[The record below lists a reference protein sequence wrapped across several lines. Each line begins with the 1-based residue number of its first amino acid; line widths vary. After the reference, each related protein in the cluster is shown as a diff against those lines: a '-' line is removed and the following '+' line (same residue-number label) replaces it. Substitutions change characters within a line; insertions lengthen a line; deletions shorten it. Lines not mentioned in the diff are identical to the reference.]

1 MDQETRKS
9 NFLIFMT
16 DQQLGTTQQSGGP
29 AYMPNLE
36 RLKRHGVT
44 FQEAYCPSPHCC
56 PSRASFFS
64 GLYPSEHG
72 IWNNIDLADAFS
84 HGLNEG
90 IRLFSEDL
98 KEAGYQMYFSGKW
111 HVSAEEGP
119 GDRGFGPWIYPP
131 QEGRYKQWKKTP
143 FMGDWDWLLE
153 DDYITEVRGRGD
165 GEISRVGFPPYTQYG
180 VKENPFGD
188 GDVVSCAEDWL
199 EKVSEEEPFCMYV
212 GTLGPHDPYF
222 VPEEYLDLYPDESME
237 LPVSW
242 TDRMLDKPNLYRRT
256 RERFDQLDETEQKRS
271 LKHYL
276 AFCSYEDA
284 LFGRLLDVLERR
296 NLLENTVV
304 LYVSDHGD
312 YAGAHGLWTKGLPC
326 FKEAYHICSVMGYGG
341 IKAEGAVIGHR
352 VSLLDYAPTFLDLAG
367 ILKADVTAGR
377 QRFSGYSLK
386 PFLEGRIPE
395 NWREET
401 YTQSNGNECYGIQR
415 SIFTD
420 EYHLVFNGFDY
431 DELYDLRKDPDCM
444 KNVIEEQQYETVI
457 YDLYRKLWRFA
468 YLHRDALGDPYI
480 TTALARYGPGII
492 RGVKRE

>member
-1 MDQETRKS
+1 MGNGEKKR

-16 DQQLGTTQQSGGP
+16 DQQSGLTQQSGGL

-44 FQEAYCPSPHCC
+44 FQEAYCPAPHCC

-72 IWNNIDLADAFS
+72 IWNNIELADAFS
-84 HGLNEG
+84 HGLNDG
-90 IRLFSEDL
+90 IKLFSEDL

-119 GDRGFGPWIYPP
+119 KDRGFGPWIYQPKA
-131 QEGRYKQWKKTP
+131 KQYERWKKTP
-143 FMGDWDWLLE
+143 YMGDWNWLLNG
-153 DDYITEVRGRGD
+153 DYLTEEKARRE
-165 GEISRVGFPPYTQYG
+165 GEITRIGFPQYRQYG
-180 VKENPFGD
+180 VTDNPFGD
-188 GDVVSCAEDWL
+188 DDVISCAEGWL
-199 EKVSEEEPFCMYV
+199 EQVDEKEAFCMYV

-222 VPEEYLDLYPDESME
+222 VPEKYLDLYPDEAIK
-237 LPVSW
+237 LPASW
-242 TDRMLDKPNLYRRT
+242 NDRMSDKPNLYRRT
-256 RERFDQLDETEQKRS
+256 RARFAQLDEEEQKRS

-284 LFGRLLDVLERR
+284 LFGRLLDVLDRR

-312 YAGAHGLWTKGLPC
+312 YAGSHGLWTKGLPC

-341 IKAEGAVIGHR
+341 IKAKGTVVNHR
-352 VSLLDYAPTFLDLAG
+352 ISLLDYAPTFLDLAG
-367 ILKADVTAGR
+367 IR
-377 QRFSGYSLK
+377 QVDDAEEEKRFSGRSLK
-386 PFLEGRIPE
+386 SFLEGNIPE
-395 NWREET
+395 NWRTEI

-420 EYHLVFNGFDY
+420 EYHFVFNGFDF

-444 KNVIEEQQYETVI
+444 RNVIEDEEYESII
-457 YDLYRKLWRFA
+457 YELYKKLWQFA
-468 YLHRDALGDPYI
+468 YQHQDALGDPYI
-480 TTALARYGPGII
+480 TTALARYGPGIMKE
-492 RGVKRE
+492 GKQ